1 MEEELPVTSFLCQW
15 KAPKSR
21 KESTMPMS
29 EAVFVKHQY
38 SKPKKRKI
46 ESIEEFDPRP
56 PEFRGTAS
64 KRMPELLEEIR
75 GDNLYFLTANAVTW
89 MLKVMKNRI

>member
-1 MEEELPVTSFLCQW
+1 MLSLKADIVVFRSASAGILC
-15 KAPKSR
+15 P
-21 KESTMPMS
+21 

-46 ESIEEFDPRP
+46 QSVEEFDPRP

-64 KRMPELLEEIR
+64 KRMPEPFLEEIR
-75 GDNLYFLTANAVTW
+75 GDNLFVFHYSLTESVVTG
-89 MLKVMKNRI
+89 ML